1 MRHQINDMDL
11 MKLPETM
18 EMAEKIAQNTIHNV
32 YDEAKE
38 EHCVTNEDLDR
49 VYRATKILLMIKD
62 YKK

>member
-1 MRHQINDMDL
+1 
-11 MKLPETM
+11 
-18 EMAEKIAQNTIHNV
+18 MAEKIAQNTIHNV

-49 VYRATKILLMIKD
+49 VYKATKILLMIKD